1 MALFHSNIK
10 ISEHLEPKPVE
21 VDTEEPEDPGEAEVP
36 TEGEALLCEETCRT
50 GGHPEEGTGVLPVK
64 EDLSKLLSGVV
75 LAQHPVSAE
84 AGFVGTRTRQCWE
97 KFLAPT
103 VEYQLRLVAKSK
115 KENYIVITVW
125 VLINT
130 SKEIQEPTV
139 LDEEYSCC

>member
-1 MALFHSNIK
+1 M
-10 ISEHLEPKPVE
+10 
-21 VDTEEPEDPGEAEVP
+21 
-36 TEGEALLCEETCRT
+36 
-50 GGHPEEGTGVLPVK
+50 
-64 EDLSKLLSGVV
+64 V

-115 KENYIVITVW
+115 KENYTVITIC

-130 SKEIQEPTV
+130 SEEIQEPAV
-139 LDEEYSCC
+139 LERTTPAV